1 MRKSSWFAY
10 FVPVW
15 RTNRFRIHLLNQ
27 SSLQYKQAFMRPD
40 FYRIAA
46 LLVFLVF
53 LQGRVPAQPPQ
64 SYAASDIYAQLQKLQ
79 VLGSVLYVG
88 AHPDDE
94 NTRLLAY
101 LSKEKKFRT
110 AYLSLT
116 RGDGGQNLI
125 GDEQGVPLGL
135 IRTQELLAARQVD
148 GGEQFFSTA
157 YDFGFSKNPDET
169 FRIWD
174 KEKILGDV
182 IFVIRHFKPDVIIT
196 RFPED
201 GRAGHGHHS
210 ASAIL
215 AREAFFAAAD
225 PNRYPEHFSMGLK
238 PWQAKRLLWNTY
250 SFGNNNTIR
259 PDQYRMEVGAY
270 NAVLGKSY
278 GEIAAHSRS
287 QHKSQGFGVASQRGE
302 AYEYFAKIAGDTV
315 FTELMDGIDITWQ
328 RVGEPEIGRNIEDL
342 LKTFDVTAPEKIVP
356 GLLSIRRRL
365 SVSQKE
371 SPWIIQKQKEIDQLI
386 AACMGLYFEATTQQP
401 FAVTGDSLKINF
413 TVINRSNFP
422 LRQVRVQYADT
433 LFTIDAPGSNVP
445 QTIPITFKV
454 KDDFMKD
461 QPYWLR
467 EQMTEGSFT
476 IFDRQLLT
484 LPRNNPNQVT
494 VHYYFGDNHPVLLQY
509 PVQYKHTDPVK
520 GELYEPVITV
530 PPVIV
535 STSPQVILNN
545 VTPRVPARLTVR
557 YQSLSER
564 GTVAGN
570 IVFNNS
576 GKVIAT
582 EPRLINLH
590 KNRITEESFALDTLA
605 AVKKNTEIS
614 AAIVLK
620 GEGGKDENYSNY
632 MRLIRYDH
640 IPTVHYFFQAKA
652 KVLTD
657 DIRVVGKRIGY
668 IRGAGDNVPDALQ
681 AMGYEVVMLDEH
693 NLVLPVISGLDAI
706 ITGVRAY
713 NVHDWLEG
721 KYDVLMNYVR
731 NGGNVIVQYNTSNFI
746 SSVTSKIGPYPFA
759 ISRNRVTDE
768 KAPVKFLLPNHQV
781 LNYPNKITEKD
792 FDNWVQERGIYFAG
806 QPDPKWEAPLAM
818 ADKGEDE
825 QKGSLIIA
833 RYGKGTFVYTG
844 LVFFRQLPAG
854 VPGAYRILAN
864 LIALNKSP
872 E

>member
-1 MRKSSWFAY
+1 MRKSTRFAY
-10 FVPVW
+10 FVP
-15 RTNRFRIHLLNQ
+15 TYTPKLLNH
-27 SSLQYKQAFMRPD
+27 SSLQHKQASMRSD
-40 FYRIAA
+40 FYRIVA
-46 LLVFLVF
+46 VFIFLFF
-53 LQGRVPAQPPQ
+53 LQARVTAQPPR
-64 SYAASDIYAQLQKLQ
+64 SFAASEIYAQLQKLQ

-94 NTRLLAY
+94 NTRLIAW
-101 LSKEKKFRT
+101 LSKEKKYRT

-157 YDFGFSKNPDET
+157 FDFGFSKNPEET

-182 IFVIRHFKPDVIIT
+182 VFVIRHFKPDVIIT

-201 GRAGHGHHS
+201 SRAGHGHHS

-225 PNRYPEHFSMGLK
+225 PNRFPEHFDLGLQ
-238 PWQAKRLLWNTY
+238 PWQAKRLLWNTFN
-250 SFGNNNTIR
+250 FGNNNTIR
-259 PDQYRMEVGAY
+259 PNQFKLEVGAY
-270 NAVLGKSY
+270 NAVLGSSY

-302 AYEYFAKIAGDTV
+302 AYEYFVPIAGDTV
-315 FTELMDGIDITWQ
+315 FTELMQGVDITWK
-328 RVGEPEIGRNIEDL
+328 RVGEPAIGSMLEKL
-342 LKTFDVTAPEKIVP
+342 LQAFDIKTPEKIVP
-356 GLLSIRRRL
+356 GLLDIRSRL
-365 SVSQKE
+365 RNSQHE
-371 SPWIIQKQKEIDQLI
+371 SPWIVQKQKEIDQLI

-401 FAVTGDSLKINF
+401 FAITGDSLTINF
-413 TVINRSNFP
+413 TVINRSTVP
-422 LRQVRVQYADT
+422 LRQVRVQYADAM
-433 LFTIDAPGSNVP
+433 FTIDSLRSNVP
-445 QTIPITFKV
+445 QTIPLTFKV

-467 EQMTEGSFT
+467 EQMTEGGFT
-476 IFDRQLLT
+476 IGTRQLLT
-484 LPRNNPNQVT
+484 MPRNNPNEVT
-494 VHYYFGDNHPVLLQY
+494 VHYFFADNHPVQLQY

-535 STSPQVILNN
+535 STSPQVVLTN
-545 VTPRVPARLTVR
+545 VTPRVSPRLTVR

-564 GTVAGN
+564 GKLAGA

-576 GKVIAT
+576 GKQIASK
-582 EPRLINLH
+582 PRRINLG
-590 KNRITEESFALDTLA
+590 KNQVTEETFALDTLA
-605 AVKKNTEIS
+605 SVKKNTEIS
-614 AAIVLK
+614 ASILL
-620 GEGGKDENYSNY
+620 KDEAAKDEYHSNY

-640 IPTVHYFFQAKA
+640 IPTVHYFFQSKA
-652 KVLTD
+652 KLVTE
-657 DIRVVGKRIGY
+657 DIRVVGKRVGY
-668 IRGAGDNVPDALQ
+668 IRGAGDNVPEALQ
-681 AMGYEVVMLDEH
+681 AMGYQVVMLDEH
-693 NLVLPVISGLDAI
+693 NLVLPTLSGLDAI

-713 NVHDWLEG
+713 NVHDWLER

-731 NGGNVIVQYNTSNFI
+731 NGGNLIVQYNTSNFI
-746 SSVTSKIGPYPFA
+746 SSVTSKIGPYPFT

-768 KAPVKFLLPNHQV
+768 KAPVKFLLPKHQV
-781 LNYPNKITEKD
+781 LNYPNRITEKD
-792 FDNWVQERGIYFAG
+792 FDNWVQERGIYFADKL
-806 QPDPKWEAPLAM
+806 DPQWETPLAM

-854 VPGAYRILAN
+854 VPGAYRLMAN
-864 LIALNKSP
+864 LIALNKTPKSKR
-872 E
+872 